1 VTGRAGGSIPAA
13 AREAVARY
21 PLCFVASLREDGSPS
36 VSPKGTVRVWD
47 ADHLVFADVA
57 SPQTVANVE
66 RDDRVHVNVVD
77 HFARRGW
84 RFTGR
89 ARVTTDVAV
98 LQAIRDE
105 YPDEPYPFAR
115 AVLVRVEEARE
126 LVSPSYALGKTEAGL
141 RREYLELGDGPGA
154 ASGLLGVRA
163 GVVCA
168 RCERRPVV
176 RDGRCEACLAD

>member
-1 VTGRAGGSIPAA
+1 MGGDSSIPAA

-21 PLCFVASLREDGSPS
+21 PLCFVASLDEDGSPNL
-36 VSPKGTVRVWD
+36 SPKGTIRVWD

-57 SPQTVANVE
+57 SPQTVANIA

-89 ARVTTDVAV
+89 ACITRDPAV
-98 LQAIRDE
+98 LDAIRAE
-105 YPDEPYPFAR
+105 YPGEPYPFEQ

-126 LVSPSYALGKTEAGL
+126 LISPSYALRKTEAEL
-141 RREYLELGDGPGA
+141 RHEYLALGDGPGA
-154 ASGLLGVRA
+154 EPGALGVRT
-163 GVVCA
+163 GVVC
-168 RCERRPVV
+168 RSCERGAVV
-176 RDGRCEACLAD
+176 RDGLCDACAAS